1 MSGQG
6 SSGAGGLPPGFPGM
20 PGGFPG
26 IPGGMPGGF
35 PGMDPNFLQQLMQDP
50 TIQRMT
56 EAIASDPEFM
66 EIAKEMQESML
77 SGNMN
82 GLNLGGE
89 AGGSGAGGMP
99 PGMPNVD
106 PAKYMSAMQRVMGNP
121 QFLEAAESLGKSL
134 LTQAADPQMASLMEL
149 FSNPEHSELLKGKLE
164 DLKSDPELRPILEDI
179 EANGQEAMLKYMG
192 DTDIMSKLGR
202 KFQEAMADPEM
213 QARLGSRAATDANG
227 TPAVSGGAGAGEAGE
242 EEEEE
247 EEATVISLAS
257 AGDAAGLAELLKQEG
272 VKPDEKDEEGRTPLH
287 FAAGYGELECMEVL
301 LDAGA
306 DIDAVDANNNT
317 ALHYAAGYG
326 NVETATLLIKRK
338 ADVSIKNSEGKT
350 AGEVAELNEQAELV
364 ELLKGDVNPEAV

>member
-1 MSGQG
+1 
-6 SSGAGGLPPGFPGM
+6 
-20 PGGFPG
+20 
-26 IPGGMPGGF
+26 
-35 PGMDPNFLQQLMQDP
+35 MQDP

-227 TPAVSGGAGAGEAGE
+227 TPAVSGGAGAG
-242 EEEEE
+242 
-247 EEATVISLAS
+247 
-257 AGDAAGLAELLKQEG
+257 DAAGLAELLKQEG

-364 ELLKGDVNPEAV
+364 ELLKGDVKPEAV